1 MSSPSDLDWVL
12 VRALF
17 DAALALPPEQRE
29 AHVRASGTAPAVQAE
44 VLSLLAHSTGG
55 GHYDPDFLAEPASGP
70 SMTAT
75 AAAGQPGQRL
85 GAWTLVA
92 PLGSGGMGEVWRA
105 RRADGAY
112 EGVAAV
118 KLLKRG
124 MDSAAVLQRFA
135 QERQALAR
143 LDHAHIARLFD
154 AGLSAQGLP
163 YFVMELVEGLP
174 IDQACA
180 GLPLEQ
186 RLALFLQLAD
196 AVAHAHRHLLVHRD
210 LKPGNVLVNRDG
222 QVKLLDFGIAK
233 ALDPLEDPGAP
244 EQTQAGQRP
253 FTPSHASPEQIR
265 GEPVS
270 TATDVYSLGVLLYQ
284 LLTGQRPYGRSATS
298 AAEIARAVLQ
308 EPATR
313 PSSLRPSRPD
323 DPWWLATRQRL
334 KGDLDNILL
343 KTLEKEASE
352 RYASVDALTADVR
365 AYLAGWPVSAHPPSA
380 GYRAAKFISRHR
392 VGSALGTLALLA
404 VLGGTATA
412 LWQARIAREQSAL
425 AERRFNEV
433 HQFARTMLIDVD
445 TALRDGP
452 TAGREKLVQ
461 TSLAYLDK
469 LLAERLTDQALL
481 RDVAEAFER
490 IGDIQGNTMQSNLGR
505 PEDAQQSYI
514 KALASREALA
524 RLAPDD
530 LKNIAGLKTAHER
543 LGDNARARENLAQA
557 AQHYEQALQHAQALA
572 RAQPGALLPDLKR
585 IEADRYL
592 ASVYYWPYH
601 ASLGQYSTARARV
614 EALDREM
621 DTLLLKHPE
630 RDEVLEAYGGLLN
643 QLGDFQRIAGEH
655 ALVLITQR
663 KSLQLAERLLARA
676 PTNPRWKR
684 WMYLAEGRLA
694 DALIE
699 TGEVEAGITLWQ
711 ASIARREEVALED
724 PSNERAQRNLANGYG
739 PLAEQLDALGRHQ
752 AALVW
757 YEREHA
763 LLKRLRAQHPQVK
776 ALIARLDESGR
787 DHALQLALLGR
798 HAQAG
803 TELQAVLKRR
813 SSKTRVDDAEDAR
826 FALVTARVLF
836 AAGAPAPEA
845 SEAKLRWEQALQGLA
860 LLRAAAAKEPFNTLL
875 ARDAAL
881 AALRLAALKHA
892 QDPSASCPLRQAGFQ
907 ELRRLDAASQLPY
920 AMRRHLGAPSPACP
934 GS

>member
-29 AHVRASGTAPAVQAE
+29 AHVRASGTAAAVQAE

-55 GHYDPDFLAEPASGP
+55 GSYDPDFLAEPASGP
-70 SMTAT
+70 AMASTA

-112 EGVAAV
+112 EGEAAV

-124 MDSAAVLQRFA
+124 MESAAVLQRFA

-313 PSSLRPSRPD
+313 PSSLSPSRPD

-365 AYLAGWPVSAHPPSA
+365 AYLAGLPVSAIAPSKT
-380 GYRAAKFISRHR
+380 YLLRKFALRHR
-392 VGSALGTLALLA
+392 LPVALA
-404 VLGGTATA
+404 ATA
-412 LWQARIAREQSAL
+412 LVAMLGGMIATAWQAHEAARARDLAQGHLKRIQTITQDIILRQGDAITHLPGGLQVKESLLKDLLTHLEQLASDAGGDSRWLTDLAGVYARLAQLEGDDTGASLVKPAEAREFARRAIEL
-425 AERRFNEV
+425 AEGVWPEQRGNADFVAWFMQALQVQALGLRADNKPEASVQLMHKTLDYLAEAEGAVAQDKRAAIHLSRAAALMRMGQFHDTQSRSSLNKPEIALEW
-433 HQFARTMLIDVD
+433 FARSEKLLDEI
-445 TALRDGP
+445 AGQ
-452 TAGREKLVQ
+452 AGRSLQWLQIRASMHGARALTLARLNGVAEARKDAELAVGSRHEAAKLAPANTAVIDGLINDAANLGVILLRQ
-461 TSLAYLDK
+461 PDPVAALEATRLAWAH
-469 LLAERLTDQALL
+469 AERL
-481 RDVAEAFER
+481 
-490 IGDIQGNTMQSNLGR
+490 
-505 PEDAQQSYI
+505 
-514 KALASREALA
+514 
-524 RLAPDD
+524 
-530 LKNIAGLKTAHER
+530 
-543 LGDNARARENLAQA
+543 ARENGPDNKWVTESLPRLALHHGRALVETGHHAEALPVVQLALDGLAARAGAQTSPHVQRMIAWQHVFKARALSGVGQPEQA
-557 AQHYEQALQHAQALA
+557 RLLTRQSIAVLTPLAAAPKAGDALLNLGEAQRLMAQLEPAAAAMWRRAALKSYEQAN
-572 RAQPGALLPDLKR
+572 ALLPLK
-585 IEADRYL
+585 
-592 ASVYYWPYH
+592 
-601 ASLGQYSTARARV
+601 G
-614 EALDREM
+614 
-621 DTLLLKHPE
+621 
-630 RDEVLEAYGGLLN
+630 
-643 QLGDFQRIAGEH
+643 
-655 ALVLITQR
+655 
-663 KSLQLAERLLARA
+663 
-676 PTNPRWKR
+676 
-684 WMYLAEGRLA
+684 
-694 DALIE
+694 
-699 TGEVEAGITLWQ
+699 
-711 ASIARREEVALED
+711 
-724 PSNERAQRNLANGYG
+724 
-739 PLAEQLDALGRHQ
+739 
-752 AALVW
+752 
-757 YEREHA
+757 
-763 LLKRLRAQHPQVK
+763 
-776 ALIARLDESGR
+776 
-787 DHALQLALLGR
+787 DHA
-798 HAQAG
+798 
-803 TELQAVLKRR
+803 
-813 SSKTRVDDAEDAR
+813 
-826 FALVTARVLF
+826 
-836 AAGAPAPEA
+836 
-845 SEAKLRWEQALQGLA
+845 
-860 LLRAAAAKEPFNTLL
+860 
-875 ARDAAL
+875 
-881 AALRLAALKHA
+881 KH
-892 QDPSASCPLRQAGFQ
+892 LQ
-907 ELRRLDAASQLPY
+907 ELSRQ
-920 AMRRHLGAPSPACP
+920 HKPS
-934 GS
+934 

>member
-55 GHYDPDFLAEPASGP
+55 GSYDPDFLAEPASGP
-70 SMTAT
+70 SMAAT
-75 AAAGQPGQRL
+75 AAAGQAGQRL

-112 EGVAAV
+112 EGEAAV

-180 GLPLEQ
+180 GLALEQ

-298 AAEIARAVLQ
+298 AAEIAQAVLK

-313 PSSLRPSRPD
+313 PSSLSPSRPD

-392 VGSALGTLALLA
+392 VGSALGALALLA

-469 LLAERLTDQALL
+469 LLAERLTDQNLL

-505 PEDAQQSYI
+505 PEDAQQSYV

-557 AQHYEQALQHAQALA
+557 AHHYEQALQHAQALA
-572 RAQPGALLPDLKR
+572 RAQPGALLPELKR

-601 ASLGQYSTARARV
+601 ASLGQYSKARARV

-621 DTLLLKHPE
+621 DALLLKHPE

-643 QLGDFQRIAGEH
+643 QLGDFQRIAGEYT
-655 ALVLITQR
+655 LVLKTQK
-663 KSLQLAERLLARA
+663 KSLLLAERLLARA

-699 TGEVEAGITLWQ
+699 TGEVEAGIALWQ

-752 AALVW
+752 EALAW

-776 ALIARLDESGR
+776 ALVARLDESGR
-787 DHALQLALLGR
+787 DHALQLALLGQ
-798 HAQAG
+798 HAQAS
-803 TELQAVLKRR
+803 TELQAVLQRR

-826 FALVTARVLF
+826 FALVAARVLF

-845 SEAKLRWEQALQGLA
+845 SEARLRWEQAMQGLA

-881 AALRLAALKHA
+881 AALGLAGLKGRS
-892 QDPSASCPLRQAGFQ
+892 DPGASCELRRSALL
-907 ELRRLDAASQLPY
+907 ELRRLDAASQLPH
-920 AMRRHLGAPSPACP
+920 AMKRHLGAPAPVCP
-934 GS
+934 SG